1 MKAKIISVTLFALTT
16 HLLSAQNISVIEK
29 QLNSAF
35 QRIDYW
41 SSEGR
46 DHKDAYDSLASAN
59 TKFENLL
66 VRYTSTHPETLHH
79 DFKSLEKTGL
89 ITATSEDGKFR
100 VYSWDTQTGGT
111 MHFFKNVY
119 QYETPDK
126 KIHSKAVE
134 SQGEGDPGRYYY
146 QINDIISENKKYYLA
161 LSKAI
166 LSSGM
171 SYHAINIFSIDK
183 GQLNDKAQL
192 IKTQSGIKNQLSYE
206 VDLTASANRQY
217 EGRDHEIEYDKKNK
231 IISIPLIQ
239 ADSRITAKKIQYQ
252 FKGKYFEKL

>member
-66 VRYTSTHPETLHH
+66 VRYTSSHPATLHH
-79 DFKSLEKTGL
+79 DFKSLEKTGF

-111 MHFFKNVY
+111 MHFLRMFTSTKLL
-119 QYETPDK
+119 
-126 KIHSKAVE
+126 I
-134 SQGEGDPGRYYY
+134 
-146 QINDIISENKKYYLA
+146 KKYILKLWRA
-161 LSKAI
+161 RAKEIRGAI
-166 LSSGM
+166 IIRSMIL
-171 SYHAINIFSIDK
+171 F
-183 GQLNDKAQL
+183 Q
-192 IKTQSGIKNQLSYE
+192 KT
-206 VDLTASANRQY
+206 
-217 EGRDHEIEYDKKNK
+217 K
-231 IISIPLIQ
+231 ILPCP
-239 ADSRITAKKIQYQ
+239 K
-252 FKGKYFEKL
+252 

>member
-1 MKAKIISVTLFALTT
+1 MKAKIISVTLFVLTT

-46 DHKDAYDSLASAN
+46 DHKDAYDSL
-59 TKFENLL
+59 
-66 VRYTSTHPETLHH
+66 
-79 DFKSLEKTGL
+79 
-89 ITATSEDGKFR
+89 
-100 VYSWDTQTGGT
+100 
-111 MHFFKNVY
+111 
-119 QYETPDK
+119 
-126 KIHSKAVE
+126 
-134 SQGEGDPGRYYY
+134 
-146 QINDIISENKKYYLA
+146 
-161 LSKAI
+161 
-166 LSSGM
+166 
-171 SYHAINIFSIDK
+171 
-183 GQLNDKAQL
+183 
-192 IKTQSGIKNQLSYE
+192 
-206 VDLTASANRQY
+206 ASANRQY